1 MTANKQSTLEELLLE
16 QSLDH
21 ILNSPPEEFA
31 KYAAENELD
40 IEALKEINRQA
51 AAAALASV
59 PSTSGA
65 IDKTSTAELPF
76 VDRLVAAAKRLNF
89 TLTKQDFKDW
99 NEDSLRS
106 QMAYSRSHKDK
117 RTNIRKR
124 K

>member
-1 MTANKQSTLEELLLE
+1 MAATKQSTLDDLLLE

-31 KYAAENELD
+31 HYAAEHDLS
-40 IEALKEINRQA
+40 IEDLKAINKQA
-51 AAAALASV
+51 AAAALNSV
-59 PSTSGA
+59 PATLNGNRGN
-65 IDKTSTAELPF
+65 AEAEPF

-89 TLTKQDFKDW
+89 ALTKQDFKDW
-99 NEDSLRS
+99 SEDSLRT